1 MNFETVDGRIHHI
14 RGEFWGMEA
23 YLQNFLKCV
32 LLKILQKK
40 IFEL

>member
-32 LLKILQKK
+32 LSRIHQKI
-40 IFEL
+40 IYEL